1 MKIEKY
7 FIEIYPEIILLNI
20 VKEKV
25 LLAKEKLES
34 CEKFVKERLGDKANG
49 INLSLW
55 IGNSVK
61 SASELVEFLDLLKKK
76 GLEENDIKSV
86 EKQIVEVRE
95 LLGY

>member
-1 MKIEKY
+1 
-7 FIEIYPEIILLNI
+7 
-20 VKEKV
+20 
-25 LLAKEKLES
+25 LLAREKLEA
-34 CEKFVKERLGDKANG
+34 CEKFVKEKLDDKANG
-49 INLSLW
+49 INLTLW

-76 GLEENDIKSV
+76 GLDENDIKSV